1 MFSRK
6 LNYLALLV
14 IPFIIA
20 ACSATDELPDDP
32 AQLFSD
38 AQRYENDER
47 YEEAL
52 RRYNDLKN
60 RFPYSNYAVRAK
72 LSIADVYYKQES
84 YAEAQVSY
92 QTFRELHPRHP
103 QTDYVIFRTG
113 MSYFQQLPSSIDR
126 DLTLSHDAISS
137 FDELKKAFPRSTYVK
152 EAEEKRSEAL
162 RMLADKEKYIADFYF
177 IRKKW
182 EAALSRY
189 EALYENYREV
199 AHEQIALSR
208 AVISAS
214 RFGAKEQAHKYFE
227 ILKSRHPGSAEF
239 DEARKELRR

>member
-1 MFSRK
+1 MFSKKFR
-6 LNYLALLV
+6 YLALLV
-14 IPFIIA
+14 IPLFFM
-20 ACSATDELPDDP
+20 ACSGTDELPDDP
-32 AQLFSD
+32 AELFAE

-72 LSIADVYYKQES
+72 LALGDVYYKQES
-84 YAEAQVSY
+84 FAEAQVSY

-126 DLTLSHDAISS
+126 DLTLAHDAISS
-137 FDELKKAFPRSTYVK
+137 FDELKRAFPRSSHIK
-152 EAEEKRSEAL
+152 EAQEKRGEAL

-182 EAALSRY
+182 ESALERY
-189 EALYENYREV
+189 ESLYENYQEI
-199 AHEQIALSR
+199 AYEEIALSR
-208 AVISAS
+208 AAIS
-214 RFGAKEQAHKYFE
+214 AHKYGAKDRADKFYE
-227 ILKSRHPGSAEF
+227 LLKRKFPQSSELE
-239 DEARKELRR
+239 EARKEMRR